1 MKVQENHT
9 PNFYPVNRL
18 CQIKYIELIFQLTI
32 SDSKMRKGKFFE
44 QGDEGNSDEDQ
55 EPLSENYEKGDFLDW
70 DYATSRE
77 FWIKVKTQG
86 NPDNSKFE

>member
-1 MKVQENHT
+1 
-9 PNFYPVNRL
+9 
-18 CQIKYIELIFQLTI
+18 
-32 SDSKMRKGKFFE
+32 MRKGKFFE

-70 DYATSRE
+70 DYAISRE
-77 FWIKVKTQG
+77 FWIEVKTQG

>member
-1 MKVQENHT
+1 M
-9 PNFYPVNRL
+9 
-18 CQIKYIELIFQLTI
+18 
-32 SDSKMRKGKFFE
+32 FFE